1 MIATVSSDV
10 DKKPPSEEENISPT
24 SKDMKGAMSNFILF
38 FSVSVSDV
46 LLDLCW
52 VYSFQV

>member
-24 SKDMKGAMSNFILF
+24 SKDMKGAMSNFIF